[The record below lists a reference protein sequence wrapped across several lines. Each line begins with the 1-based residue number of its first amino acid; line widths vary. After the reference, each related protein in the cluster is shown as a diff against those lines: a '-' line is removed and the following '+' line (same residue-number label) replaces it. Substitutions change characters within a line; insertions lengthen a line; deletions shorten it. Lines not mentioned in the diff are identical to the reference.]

1 MKNIKELAV
10 LRPALFHLIAGE
22 EVCGSSYLIA
32 VGDEQKGLGNLI
44 VFVNKLLI
52 FGKNIVNLPTET
64 LRHLSA
70 YVAFKIQPFK
80 TKRQC

>member
-1 MKNIKELAV
+1 MRNIKELAV
-10 LRPALFHLIAGE
+10 LRPALFILLRGRVAGS
-22 EVCGSSYLIA
+22 VYLIA
-32 VGDEQKGLGNLI
+32 VGDEQQRLENLI
-44 VFVNKLLI
+44 VFVNKLHV